1 VIDDEQ
7 GVINMKTHARVVVIG
22 GGAIGV
28 SVAYHLAKYGWKD
41 VVLVEK
47 HELTS
52 GSTWMAA
59 GNCSFFHGNYYCTQ
73 VNMKSI
79 DIYQQLE
86 AETGQ
91 AVGWHTTGSI
101 RTADNPGRMEEL
113 GYIYSMHQCLGLD
126 VSWVT
131 PEEMAKLHPM
141 MNVEGLLGG
150 LYWPDDGDVDPSG
163 ITQAMA
169 IGAKRHGAEFNL
181 HTQVTGIDKT
191 PSGEW
196 LVHTDKGDITCE
208 WVVNAAGLWA
218 PQIAEMVGLDVLPSI
233 PGEHTHILFE
243 SIHAVESRDKY
254 LPLVR
259 DPDRSIYIR
268 QEMDSLILG
277 LYESKVKQWYPKGVP
292 WDYAQTELQPDIDHI
307 ADFIEHGIYRFP
319 VMGETGF
326 KHVTDGPITYT
337 PNGDPLVGPA
347 YPLKNFF
354 NACGYSFGIT
364 QAGGIGHYIAGWMMN
379 GEPEI
384 DLWPVDSRRYGSYAN
399 WAYNHEKIE
408 DTYPRLYAIIYPNDW
423 RGAAR
428 PNRTSPIYEHQK
440 QAGASFGEYF
450 GWECPNYFTDKADDR
465 CETPSWKH
473 NNSFPYVAAECRH
486 VMEHVG
492 LIDLTR
498 FAKTRISGPGAEA
511 WLNRMSCQKVP
522 TTVGRIALSPML
534 DANGAFKTD
543 MTVTKAGE
551 GDYFCVT
558 SSVGKRHDQH
568 HMCLNLPEDGS
579 VEMEDLTYKMG
590 CFVIVG
596 PKSRQLLEKVAHADV
611 SNTSF
616 PFGTSQE
623 MFVGRVKCR
632 VNRMNYV
639 GELGYEI
646 FHPIQSQ
653 IPLCETLMEA
663 GRDLNIKM
671 IGMYAMDSMRLEKGY
686 LAWKAEM
693 NVHHTP
699 LETNVAWT
707 VKWDKDFVGKEAL
720 LKQKEAGPALKLVC
734 LTVDTED
741 ADPLGYN
748 PIYAG
753 GERVGMTSSGGY
765 GHRVEKSIGL
775 GYVSPEHAAPG
786 TSLEVGVLGKRY
798 PAQVVPMPLYDP
810 KNERM
815 KA

>member
-1 VIDDEQ
+1 
-7 GVINMKTHARVVVIG
+7 MKTQARVVVIG

-41 VVLVEK
+41 VVLIEK

-79 DIYQQLE
+79 EIYQGLE

-91 AVGWHTTGSI
+91 SVGWHTTGSI

-113 GYIYSMHQCLGLD
+113 GYIYSMNRCLGLD
-126 VSWVT
+126 VSWIA
-131 PEEMAKLHPM
+131 PEKMKEMHPL
-141 MNVEGLLGG
+141 MNVDGIIGG
-150 LYWPDDGDVDPSG
+150 LYWPDDGDVDPNS
-163 ITQAMA
+163 ITMAMS
-169 IGAKRHGAEFNL
+169 IGAKKHGAEINT
-181 HTQVTGIDKT
+181 HTQVTGIDRT
-191 PSGEW
+191 PAGEW
-196 LVHTDKGDITCE
+196 LVHTDKGDVTCE
-208 WVVNAAGLWA
+208 YVVNAAGLWA
-218 PQIAEMVGLDVLPSI
+218 PEVAKMVGLEIPSI
-233 PGEHTHILFE
+233 AGEHTHILFE
-243 SIHAVESRDKY
+243 AIDVVEKRDAY

-277 LYESKVKQWYPKGVP
+277 LYESKVKQWNPRGVP

-319 VMGETGF
+319 IMGDTGF

-354 NACGYSFGIT
+354 HACGYSFGIT
-364 QAGGIGHYIAGWMMN
+364 QAGGIGHYLAGWIMN

-408 DTYPRLYAIIYPNDW
+408 DTYPRLYAIICPNDW
-423 RGAAR
+423 RDAAR
-428 PNRTSPIYEHQK
+428 PNRTAPIYEYQK
-440 QAGASFGEYF
+440 QAGAVFGDYY
-450 GWECPNYFTDKADDR
+450 GWECPNYFTEAPADNR
-465 CETPSWKH
+465 ENPGWKR
-473 NNSFPYVAAECRH
+473 NNTFNIVDAECKH
-486 VMEHVG
+486 VMENVG
-492 LIDLTR
+492 ILDLSR

-511 WLNRMSCQKVP
+511 WLNRMTCQKVP
-522 TTVGRIALSPML
+522 VKNGRIALSPML
-534 DANGAFKTD
+534 DHNGNFKSD
-543 MTVTKAGE
+543 MTVTKIKDGE
-551 GDYFCVT
+551 YFCVT
-558 SSVGKRHDQH
+558 ASVGKRHDQH
-568 HMCLNLPEDGS
+568 WLMENLPADGS
-579 VEMEDLTYKMG
+579 VCMDDATYKLG
-590 CFVIVG
+590 CLVIAG
-596 PKSRQLLEKVAHADV
+596 PKSREVLAKACYDDV
-611 SNTSF
+611 SNEAF
-616 PFGTSQE
+616 PFGTSRE
-623 MFVGRVKCR
+623 IYVGRVKCR

-646 FHPIQSQ
+646 FHPIESQ
-653 IPLCETLMEA
+653 IPVFQALMAAGEA
-663 GRDLNIKM
+663 FDLKM
-671 IGMYAMDSMRLEKGY
+671 FGMYAMDSMRLEKGY
-686 LAWKAEM
+686 LAWKSEM

-707 VKWDKDFVGKEAL
+707 VKLDKDFIGKAGIEN
-720 LKQKEAGPALKLVC
+720 QKAAGVPRQLVC
-734 LTVDTED
+734 LVCQAED
-741 ADPLGYN
+741 ADPWGYN
-748 PIYAG
+748 PIFNG
-753 GERVGMTSSGGY
+753 DQIVGMTSSGGY
-765 GHRVEKSIGL
+765 GHRTDKSIAL
-775 GYVSPEHAAPG
+775 GYVPPALAAPG
-786 TSLEVGVLGKRY
+786 TRLEVEVLGKRL
-798 PAQVVPMPLYDP
+798 AAEVVAMPLYDP

>member
-1 VIDDEQ
+1 
-7 GVINMKTHARVVVIG
+7 MKTQARVVVIG

-41 VVLVEK
+41 VVLIEK

-79 DIYQQLE
+79 EIYQGLE

-91 AVGWHTTGSI
+91 SVGWHTTGSI

-113 GYIYSMHQCLGLD
+113 GFIFSMNRCLGLD
-126 VSWVT
+126 VSWIT
-131 PEEMAKLHPM
+131 PEKMQEMHPL
-141 MNVEGLLGG
+141 MNVDGIIGG
-150 LYWPDDGDVDPSG
+150 LYWPDDGDVDPNG
-163 ITQAMA
+163 ITMAMS
-169 IGAKRHGAEFNL
+169 IGAKKHGAEINT
-181 HTQVTGIDKT
+181 HTQVTGIDRS
-191 PSGEW
+191 PAGEW
-196 LVHTDKGDITCE
+196 LVHTDKGDIACE
-208 WVVNAAGLWA
+208 YVVNAAGLWA
-218 PQIAEMVGLDVLPSI
+218 PEVAKMVGLEIPSI
-233 PGEHTHILFE
+233 AGEHTHILFE
-243 SIHAVESRDKY
+243 AIDVVEKRDAY

-277 LYESKVKQWYPKGVP
+277 LYESKVKQWNPKGVP

-319 VMGETGF
+319 IMGDTGF

-354 NACGYSFGIT
+354 HACGYSFGIT
-364 QAGGIGHYIAGWMMN
+364 QAGGIGHYLAGWMMN

-408 DTYPRLYAIIYPNDW
+408 DTYPRLYAIICPNDW
-423 RGAAR
+423 RDAAR
-428 PNRTSPIYEHQK
+428 PNRTAPIYEYQK
-440 QAGASFGEYF
+440 QAGAVFGDYY
-450 GWECPNYFTDKADDR
+450 GWECPNYFTDNTADKR
-465 CETPSWKH
+465 ENPGWKR
-473 NNSFPYVAAECRH
+473 NNTSGYVDAECKH
-486 VMEHVG
+486 VMEKVG
-492 LIDLTR
+492 ILDLSR
-498 FAKTRISGPGAEA
+498 FAKTRITGPGAEA
-511 WLNRMSCQKVP
+511 WLNRMTCQKVP
-522 TTVGRIALSPML
+522 AKDGRIALSPML
-534 DANGAFKTD
+534 DHNGNFKSD
-543 MTVTKAGE
+543 MTVTRIKDGE
-551 GDYFCVT
+551 YFCVT
-558 SSVGKRHDQH
+558 ASVGKRHDQH
-568 HMCLNLPEDGS
+568 WLMENLPADGS
-579 VEMEDLTYKMG
+579 VCMEDVTYQQG
-590 CFVIVG
+590 CLVLAG
-596 PKSRQLLEKVAHADV
+596 PRSRDV
-611 SNTSF
+611 LAKACYDDVTNEAF
-616 PFGTSQE
+616 PFGTSRE
-623 MFVGRVKCR
+623 IYVGRVKCQ

-653 IPLCETLMEA
+653 IPVFEALMAA
-663 GRDLNIKM
+663 GEKYELKM
-671 IGMYAMDSMRLEKGY
+671 FGMYAMDSMRLEKGY
-686 LAWKAEM
+686 LAWKSEM

-707 VKWDKDFVGKEAL
+707 VKMDKDFIGKAGLE
-720 LKQKEAGPALKLVC
+720 KQKAAGVPRQLVC
-734 LTVDTED
+734 LVCQAED
-741 ADPLGYN
+741 ADPWGYN
-748 PIYAG
+748 PIFNG
-753 GERVGMTSSGGY
+753 DEIVGMTSSGGY
-765 GHRVEKSIGL
+765 GHRTDKSIAL
-775 GYVSPEHAAPG
+775 GYVPPALAAPG
-786 TSLEVGVLGKRY
+786 TRLEVEVLGQKL
-798 PAQVVPMPLYDP
+798 AAEVVAMPLYDP